1 MSIARNIINMI
12 NVNEAGKKKPKKS
25 EEERARREQETQL
38 YLQRESDKTSMEKH
52 LANIKGILH
61 RSAIDTMLIEIKKAS
76 DKDFVMELYNT
87 FQEKYP
93 IKIYA
98 NDVKKYILNTID

>member
-52 LANIKGILH
+52 LANIK
-61 RSAIDTMLIEIKKAS
+61 
-76 DKDFVMELYNT
+76 
-87 FQEKYP
+87 
-93 IKIYA
+93 A
-98 NDVKKYILNTID
+98 NFAP